1 MFKKSKYLKIHVA
14 DETGAMKVMIFN
26 ERKEQCRRIN
36 NGYPKDKNIVIV
48 KGIKKDGTI
57 FADKITAQN
66 NRIYTKLSELKAEK

>member
-1 MFKKSKYLKIHVA
+1 
-14 DETGAMKVMIFN
+14 MIFN

-66 NRIYTKLSELKAEK
+66 NRIYTKLSELKAER